1 MENIADIFGS
11 ISIFFLPYI
20 LKFAKKVEKRK
31 RNKIKIIK
39 EHSIF
44 WLCKII
50 SLTIIS
56 IITYKNENKQ
66 MSIKLATMMIFL
78 MIFSYIFIKQKYY
91 IHHLISIISFFLL
104 AIIIDILLDSSFKF
118 DYTSYKFYLGII
130 IIPFQALL
138 VVYIKYMMEK
148 LFYHYWQIALS
159 DGLISLIFLIICI
172 PIIYANKIG
181 DYNLSDYFENV
192 NIGFI
197 ILRFFVKFLFSGFLE
212 GLLIYLT
219 LYYFYP
225 NYYLISYW
233 LANIIHL
240 LIVNDDKNRYYC
252 IIPFIFQFISLLF
265 YLEIFEYNFWGL
277 NKNTRKNIQSRE
289 KDDNSHIDA
298 YDIDNINIDVNS
310 DFFIEEKNLN
320 EKELNIIN
328 KEEINENINKNE
340 VNITKSI

>member
-1 MENIADIFGS
+1 M
-11 ISIFFLPYI
+11 
-20 LKFAKKVEKRK
+20 
-31 RNKIKIIK
+31 
-39 EHSIF
+39 
-44 WLCKII
+44 
-50 SLTIIS
+50 
-56 IITYKNENKQ
+56 
-66 MSIKLATMMIFL
+66 
-78 MIFSYIFIKQKYY
+78 
-91 IHHLISIISFFLL
+91 
-104 AIIIDILLDSSFKF
+104 
-118 DYTSYKFYLGII
+118 
-130 IIPFQALL
+130 
-138 VVYIKYMMEK
+138 
-148 LFYHYWQIALS
+148 
-159 DGLISLIFLIICI
+159 ISLIFLIICI

-233 LANIIHL
+233 LANTIHL

>member
-1 MENIADIFGS
+1 MQ
-11 ISIFFLPYI
+11 
-20 LKFAKKVEKRK
+20 
-31 RNKIKIIK
+31 IIK

-44 WLCKII
+44 WLCRII

-56 IITYKNENKQ
+56 IIIYQKEIKQ
-66 MSIKLATMMIFL
+66 ISIKLTILMIFL
-78 MIFSYIFIKQKYY
+78 MIFSYLFFKQKYY
-91 IHHLISIISFFLL
+91 IHHLISIIPFFLL

-138 VVYIKYMMEK
+138 MVYIKYMMEK

-225 NYYLISYW
+225 NYYLISYC
-233 LANIIHL
+233 LANIVQL

-277 NKNTRKNIQSRE
+277 NKNTRKNILSRE
-289 KDDNSHIDA
+289 KDDNSHIDE
-298 YDIDNINIDVNS
+298 YDIENINIDINS

-320 EKELNIIN
+320 EKELDIIN

-340 VNITKSI
+340 G